1 MERLWAETGSDL
13 LRVSLLF
20 HKAAKQ
26 VAQSVGLTIDEAHC
40 LNLLRVERIW
50 CVKKLRELV
59 GLTPTRTSKLLRSLE
74 EEGFVSRSLSSED
87 RRMELVSLT
96 EKGAQMAERIFT
108 ISDDVGKQLFGS
120 TPKSMGRTETQFVE
134 SND

>member
-1 MERLWAETGSDL
+1 MDSVLPESGSDL
-13 LRVSLLF
+13 LKVSLLF
-20 HKAAKQ
+20 RKAAKQ
-26 VAQSVGLTIDEAHC
+26 VAQSAGLTIDEAHC

-74 EEGFVSRSLSSED
+74 EGGFVSRSLSRVD
-87 RRMELVSLT
+87 RRMELISLT
-96 EKGAQMAERIFT
+96 EKGAQLAERLLT
-108 ISDDVGKQLFGS
+108 ISNDVGKQLFS
-120 TPKSMGRTETQFVE
+120 SSPTSKERTETRFVE